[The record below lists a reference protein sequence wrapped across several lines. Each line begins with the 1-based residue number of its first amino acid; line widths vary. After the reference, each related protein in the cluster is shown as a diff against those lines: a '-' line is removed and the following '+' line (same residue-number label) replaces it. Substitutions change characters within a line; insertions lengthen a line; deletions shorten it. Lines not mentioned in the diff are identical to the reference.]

1 MYIQAKRYKMF
12 HVEHFFDFAAQP
24 PSFRSTGADE
34 GVRLYVVLAP
44 VYTLNSTTVAPA
56 PPSF

>member
-1 MYIQAKRYKMF
+1 MYIQDKRYKMF

-24 PSFRSTGADE
+24 PSCWLDWADE
-34 GVRLYVVLAP
+34 GVRLFAP